1 MAQSSLPLA
10 VEDIRV
16 WKSGHDS
23 RLVRTI
29 KGEFIRRYR
38 SYDCSSFVLVCDS
51 LRKEYEV
58 RECVLETDKLLKKII
73 EDKNA
78 R

>member
-1 MAQSSLPLA
+1 MAQPSLPHA
-10 VEDIRV
+10 VEGIRV

-23 RLVRTI
+23 RLLRII
-29 KGEFIRRYR
+29 KGEFIHRHR
-38 SYDCSSFVLVCDS
+38 SYDCSSFMLVCDS